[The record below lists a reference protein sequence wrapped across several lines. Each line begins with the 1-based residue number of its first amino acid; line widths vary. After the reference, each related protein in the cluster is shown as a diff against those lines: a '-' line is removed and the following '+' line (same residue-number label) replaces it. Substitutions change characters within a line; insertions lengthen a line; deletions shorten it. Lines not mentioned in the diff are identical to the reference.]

1 MKTPRF
7 LRTPISKVFEWV
19 APSLGTAFIRFTHR
33 TTRWRW
39 EGREH
44 LQKVI
49 DDKTP
54 VIFAFWHSR
63 LLMMCPRMEESPLP
77 IRVLVS
83 QNRDGEVISNVVRR
97 FGQDTIRGS
106 TRNPNKTKDKGSG
119 PAVLEML
126 RHLRSGGSGAI
137 TPDGPRGPCCVAQ
150 TGATMLSAQ
159 SGVPIIPLSYST
171 NFAKTLSS
179 WDRFL
184 FALPFGRG
192 AFVVGHPI
200 LPPEADDEAALEEH
214 RVNLEDTLTSLMHRA
229 DMIVGRQDTRA

>member
-7 LRTPISKVFEWV
+7 LRTLSTGIFERL
-19 APSLGTAFIRFTHR
+19 APSIGTAFIRFTHR
-33 TTRWRW
+33 TTRWQW

-44 LQKVI
+44 LQAVI
-49 DDKTP
+49 DGKTP

-83 QNRDGEVISNVVRR
+83 QNRDGEVISKVVRR

-106 TRNPNKTKDKGSG
+106 TRNPKKTKDKGSG

-126 RHLRSGGSGAI
+126 RHLRNGGSGAI

-159 SGVPIIPLSYST
+159 SGLPIIPLSYST
-171 NFAKTLSS
+171 SFAKTLSS

-184 FALPFGRG
+184 FALPLGRG
-192 AFVVGHPI
+192 AFVVGPPI
-200 LPPEADDEAALEEH
+200 LPPTADDDTTLEAH
-214 RVNLEDTLTSLMHRA
+214 RVNLEATLTSLMHRA
-229 DMIVGRQDTRA
+229 DTMVGRRDTGA

>member
-1 MKTPRF
+1 MKTPRI
-7 LRTPISKVFEWV
+7 LRTLGSGVFSWL
-19 APSLGTAFIRFTHR
+19 APPVGAAFIRFTYR
-33 TTRWRW
+33 TTRWQW

-44 LQKVI
+44 LQAVI
-49 DDKTP
+49 DAKRP

-63 LLMMCPRMEESPLP
+63 LLMMCPLMEESPLP

-83 QNRDGEVISNVVRR
+83 QNRDGEVISNIVRR

-119 PAVLEML
+119 AAVLEML

-137 TPDGPRGPCCVAQ
+137 TPDGPRGPCNVAQ
-150 TGATMLSAQ
+150 IGATMMSAQ
-159 SGVPIIPLSYST
+159 SGLPIIPLSYST
-171 NFAKTLSS
+171 SRAKTLSS

-192 AFVVGHPI
+192 SFVVGKPI
-200 LPPEADDEAALEEH
+200 LPPVADDEETLQAHRALVEA
-214 RVNLEDTLTSLMHRA
+214 TLTELMQRA
-229 DMIVGRQDTRA
+229 DTMVGRRDTSA